1 MAGGKS
7 FPINQIVTRKDR
19 QWHRQS
25 ALLNGVAIQIPATG

>member
-19 QWHRQS
+19 PWPRQS
-25 ALLNGVAIQIPATG
+25 ALLNGAAIPIPATG